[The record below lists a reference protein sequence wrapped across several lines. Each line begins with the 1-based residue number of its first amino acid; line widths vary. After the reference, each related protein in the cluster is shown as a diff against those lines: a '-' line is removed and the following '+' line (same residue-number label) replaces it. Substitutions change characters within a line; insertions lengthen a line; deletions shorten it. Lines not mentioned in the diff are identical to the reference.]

1 MIRKAKPQDIPAI
14 VELAI
19 ESVMID
25 PIPVTV
31 SREAMAETAEVCMQ
45 PSHFCYV
52 SEIDGVVVGVVAA
65 QVSPGFWFEKL
76 SCSIA
81 MHYSTVP
88 GEWVKLMRELSK
100 WIKSRSGI
108 KMAIMEVEPHHD
120 ERIIRFLKRLG
131 FARQTQTLTYLRD
144 SHV

>member
-14 VELAI
+14 VELAV

-31 SREAMAETAEVCMQ
+31 SREAMAETVEICMQ
-45 PSHFCYV
+45 PSHFCWV
-52 SEIDGVVVGVVAA
+52 SELDGKVVGAVAA
-65 QVSPGFWFEKL
+65 QVSPGFWFEKM

-81 MHYSTVP
+81 IHYATVP
-88 GEWVKLMRELSK
+88 GEWVKLMRELSR

-108 KMAIMEVEPHHD
+108 KMAIMELEPHHD
-120 ERIIRFLKRLG
+120 ERIMRFLRRLG
-131 FARQTQTLTYLRD
+131 FDRQTQTLTYLRGQ
-144 SHV
+144 H